1 MRFISPKT
9 DFAFKKIFGSNR
21 SKKILISFLNAIVYE
36 GKNTI
41 KSLEIIDPYNPGST
55 STLKDTYLDV
65 RAVLDNDST
74 VIIEMQVLN
83 VEAFEKRVIYNIA
96 KAYGNQ
102 LDMGEQYTTLR
113 PFIALSIA
121 DFLLF
126 KNSSQMINRFRLKE
140 EKQLFNYRDE
150 LTLIFIELPKF
161 NKELSELETLS
172 DKWIY
177 FLKAAPSLEMIPESL
192 GAVPEIEEALTIAS
206 RANLSHQELEELH
219 KQEVFIGDRKG
230 EIAIAKIEQNLKFI
244 SLVIEQKFGAVNPE
258 LMTTIEKLS
267 LSELDRLIETILTFQ
282 AMEDLERWLDNFR

>member
-21 SKKILISFLNAIVYE
+21 SQKILVSFLNAIVYE

-65 RAVLDNDST
+65 RAVLDNGST

-96 KAYGNQ
+96 KAYANQ
-102 LDMGEQYTTLR
+102 LDMGEQYTRLR

-206 RANLSHQELEELH
+206 RANLSNQELEELH

-230 EIAIAKIEQNLKFI
+230 EINLAKIEQNLKLI
-244 SLVIEQKFGAVNPE
+244 SLVLEQNFGAINPVIMNKIEQ
-258 LMTTIEKLS
+258 LS
-267 LSELDRLIETILTFQ
+267 LPELDRLIEEVLSFTSW
-282 AMEDLERWLDNFR
+282 EDVEEWLAD

>member
-21 SKKILISFLNAIVYE
+21 SQKILVSFLNAIVYE

-65 RAVLDNDST
+65 RAVLDNGYT

-96 KAYGNQ
+96 KAYANQ
-102 LDMGEQYTTLR
+102 LDMGEQYTRLR

-126 KNSSQMINRFRLKE
+126 KNSSQLINRFRLKE

-206 RANLSHQELEELH
+206 RANLSNQELEELH

-230 EIAIAKIEQNLKFI
+230 EINLAKIEQNLKLI
-244 SLVIEQKFGAVNPE
+244 SLVLEQNFGAINPVIMNKIEQ
-258 LMTTIEKLS
+258 LS
-267 LSELDRLIETILTFQ
+267 LPELDRLIEEVLSFTSW
-282 AMEDLERWLDNFR
+282 EDVEEWLDD

>member
-9 DFAFKKIFGSNR
+9 DFAFKKIFGSTR
-21 SKKILISFLNAIVYE
+21 SQKILISFLNAIVYE

-65 RAVLDNDST
+65 RAVLDNGST

-96 KAYGNQ
+96 KAYANQ

-150 LTLIFIELPKF
+150 LTLIFLELPKF
-161 NKELSELETLS
+161 NKGLSELETLS

-177 FLKAAPSLEMIPESL
+177 FLKAAPSLDRIPESL
-192 GAVPEIEEALTIAS
+192 GAVSEIEEALTIAS
-206 RANLSHQELEELH
+206 RANLSNQELEELH
-219 KQEVFIGDRKG
+219 KQEVFIEDRRG
-230 EIAIAKIEQNLKFI
+230 EINFAKIEQNLKLI
-244 SLVIEQKFGAVNPE
+244 SLVLEQKFGTINPVIMNKLE
-258 LMTTIEKLS
+258 QLS
-267 LSELDRLIETILTFQ
+267 LPNLDRLIEAILTFTSW
-282 AMEDLERWLDNFR
+282 EDVEGWLDD